1 MRIECLRD
9 SKNEPI
15 AIRACGKIN
24 TFGESCFCGLA
35 RGLLFTD
42 KRYDCVR
49 FFIGD
54 KDDTDISVDYYTG
67 DPAKTK
73 FVFHELLN
81 YLNDVDG
88 ATVNTKIFF
97 DNDENGIPSFFP
109 VIEGISRKRA

>member
-9 SKNEPI
+9 SNNEPI

-35 RGLLFTD
+35 
-42 KRYDCVR
+42 
-49 FFIGD
+49 
-54 KDDTDISVDYYTG
+54 ISVDYYTG
-67 DPAKTK
+67 DVAKTK